1 MYNEQEEILREQ
13 IYDVIR
19 YECEIDKK
27 DSLPDILLNYGQ
39 YAIRGEY
46 ADNLT
51 YQYIPQ
57 TLSIA
62 QSSVFATQEG
72 QSPLL
77 LIYSNE
83 QKIPDHLLPPN
94 NIQI

>member
-62 QSSVFATQEG
+62 QSYELSF
-72 QSPLL
+72 P
-77 LIYSNE
+77 N
-83 QKIPDHLLPPN
+83 KICFRDSRGPITFIINLFK
-94 NIQI
+94 